1 MKHFIECL
9 AVLFLAVGISVHAEE
24 RITVSVGDTTNVTLP
39 FVIEKFQLNI
49 PGLAMIKSLS
59 DTQLSIT
66 GKKQGEG
73 KLDVTGGGITKKY
86 ILAVTGNT
94 AKIISRLRN
103 DLQDIPEISVSMNQN
118 TIVVRG
124 NISKYEK
131 WKSFQS
137 IMAYYKNE
145 KIHDFVRFVPSAETV
160 LSLKKELENL
170 GYRFSE
176 DKAPEPGY
184 LSVRLSPN
192 SFFLSGKVFSE
203 SEKAEIMA
211 LLKNQAWLSLQGKN
225 EGKVPG
231 YINISVVKTQVVVD
245 LAFIALSK
253 KDVDT
258 LGNQGGVPSANF
270 DFKILYDII
279 SGATD
284 KTAKIG
290 ANLAQTVSFFSRS
303 GISRTYKAGSV
314 SFTNGINEGYL
325 KVGGTQYV
333 KVRGRDDGDLK
344 EINYGFIVTVKGEII
359 NRRQIRLNIN
369 LEYSH
374 MTDELN
380 KEESSIRTERIVEF
394 DKTAIIGGFKDITRS
409 ISNDGMP
416 VLRNTP
422 VVQWFVSQRN
432 DSELTSDLLILV
444 SPRVSS
450 DTEVE
455 IPVNRNPENT
465 VRESQQSNAEYKKS
479 QKKYSGWLY
488 WLNWFVW

>member
-1 MKHFIECL
+1 M
-9 AVLFLAVGISVHAEE
+9 
-24 RITVSVGDTTNVTLP
+24 
-39 FVIEKFQLNI
+39 
-49 PGLAMIKSLS
+49 
-59 DTQLSIT
+59 
-66 GKKQGEG
+66 
-73 KLDVTGGGITKKY
+73 
-86 ILAVTGNT
+86 
-94 AKIISRLRN
+94 
-103 DLQDIPEISVSMNQN
+103 
-118 TIVVRG
+118 
-124 NISKYEK
+124 
-131 WKSFQS
+131 
-137 IMAYYKNE
+137 
-145 KIHDFVRFVPSAETV
+145 
-160 LSLKKELENL
+160 
-170 GYRFSE
+170 
-176 DKAPEPGY
+176 
-184 LSVRLSPN
+184 
-192 SFFLSGKVFSE
+192 
-203 SEKAEIMA
+203 
-211 LLKNQAWLSLQGKN
+211 
-225 EGKVPG
+225 
-231 YINISVVKTQVVVD
+231 
-245 LAFIALSK
+245 
-253 KDVDT
+253 
-258 LGNQGGVPSANF
+258 
-270 DFKILYDII
+270 
-279 SGATD
+279 
-284 KTAKIG
+284 
-290 ANLAQTVSFFSRS
+290 AQTVSYFSRR

-465 VRESQQSNAEYKKS
+465 VRESQQSNAEYKS
-479 QKKYSGWLY
+479 T
-488 WLNWFVW
+488 NC